1 MNLKPIL
8 TQFISYLDEEINS
21 TKQRL
26 PYACCM
32 STIGIDGFP
41 NARFVSLKE
50 IRNDQFV
57 ITGTL
62 SSRKGKE
69 LAHNNKVALTFW
81 WPQTQH
87 QVRVQG
93 ILSRSAVDG
102 QGKAYPILYMGL

>member
-1 MNLKPIL
+1 MNLKTIL

-26 PYACCM
+26 PYSCCM

-41 NARFVSLKE
+41 NARFVLLKK
-50 IRNDQFV
+50 IR
-57 ITGTL
+57 
-62 SSRKGKE
+62 
-69 LAHNNKVALTFW
+69 KVALTFW
-81 WPQTQH
+81 WSQTQH

-102 QGKAYPILYMGL
+102 QGKAYPILHMGL